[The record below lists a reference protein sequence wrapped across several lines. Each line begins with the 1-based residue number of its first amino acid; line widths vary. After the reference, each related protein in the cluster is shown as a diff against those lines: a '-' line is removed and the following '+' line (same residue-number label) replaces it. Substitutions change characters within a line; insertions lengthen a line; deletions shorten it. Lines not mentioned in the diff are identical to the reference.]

1 MMKSLLAFVVVVA
14 MAGSALAQTS
24 SSTTAVA
31 SPYTGLEA
39 LIYAGMTPAQQNQYN
54 GIQTY
59 VNLSTQ
65 IVTAAYFQYVEKRF
79 RNGETLNTYEQTIL
93 ARGPMAITSG
103 NQSFVT
109 VGTAVTASP

>member
-1 MMKSLLAFVVVVA
+1 MMKCLLAFVFVVA

-24 SSTTAVA
+24 SSTVV
-31 SPYTGLEA
+31 SPYTGLEG
-39 LIYAGMTPAQQNQYN
+39 LIYAGMTPEQQNQYN
-54 GIQTY
+54 GIQAY

-79 RNGETLNTYEQTIL
+79 RNGETLNAYEQTVL
-93 ARGPMAITSG
+93 ARGPMAVTSG

-109 VGTAVTASP
+109 VGTAITASP

>member
-1 MMKSLLAFVVVVA
+1 MMKCLLAVVFVVA

-24 SSTTAVA
+24 SSTVV

-39 LIYAGMTPAQQNQYN
+39 LIYGGMTPEQQNQYN
-54 GIQTY
+54 GIQAY

-79 RNGETLNTYEQTIL
+79 RNGETLNTYEQTVL
-93 ARGPMAITSG
+93 ARGPMAVTSG

-109 VGTAVTASP
+109 VGTAFTAAP

>member
-1 MMKSLLAFVVVVA
+1 MMKCLLAFVVVVA

-24 SSTTAVA
+24 STTTTV

-39 LIYAGMTPAQQNQYN
+39 LIYAGMTPEQQNQYN
-54 GIQTY
+54 GIQAY

-79 RNGETLNTYEQTIL
+79 RNGETLNSYEQTIL

-109 VGTAVTASP
+109 VGTAITASP

>member
-1 MMKSLLAFVVVVA
+1 MKIFL
-14 MAGSALAQTS
+14 SALVAVALTAGVAFAQTS
-24 SSTTAVA
+24 SSTTAA
-31 SPYTGLEA
+31 SVYTGLEG
-39 LIYAGMTPAQQNQYN
+39 LIYAGMTPEQQNQYN

-79 RNGETLNTYEQTIL
+79 RNGETLNAYEQTIL
-93 ARGPMAITSG
+93 ARGPMAVTTG

-109 VGTAVTASP
+109 VGSGATAAP

>member
-1 MMKSLLAFVVVVA
+1 MMKCLLAFVFVVA

-24 SSTTAVA
+24 SSTAVV

-39 LIYAGMTPAQQNQYN
+39 LIYAGMTPEQQNQYN

-79 RNGETLNTYEQTIL
+79 RYGETLNAYEQTIL
-93 ARGPMAITSG
+93 ARGPMAVTSG

-109 VGTAVTASP
+109 VGTAITAAP

>member
-1 MMKSLLAFVVVVA
+1 MMKCLLAFVVVVA

-24 SSTTAVA
+24 SSTTVA

-39 LIYAGMTPAQQNQYN
+39 LIYSGMTPTQQNQYN
-54 GIQTY
+54 GIQAY

-79 RNGETLNTYEQTIL
+79 RNGETLNSYEQTVL

-109 VGTAVTASP
+109 VGTAVTAAP

>member
-1 MMKSLLAFVVVVA
+1 MMKCLLAFVLVVA

-24 SSTTAVA
+24 SSPSPVL

-39 LIYAGMTPAQQNQYN
+39 LIFAGMTPEQQNQYN
-54 GIQTY
+54 GIQAY

-79 RNGETLNTYEQTIL
+79 RNGETLNPYEQSIL
-93 ARGPMAITSG
+93 SRGPLAVTSG

-109 VGTAVTASP
+109 VGTSFSAAP

>member
-1 MMKSLLAFVVVVA
+1 MMKCLLAFVFVVA

-24 SSTTAVA
+24 STTTAV

-39 LIYAGMTPAQQNQYN
+39 LIYAGMTPVQQNQYN
-54 GIQTY
+54 GIQAY

-79 RNGETLNTYEQTIL
+79 RNGETLNSYEQTVL
-93 ARGPMAITSG
+93 ARGPMAVTSG

-109 VGTAVTASP
+109 VGTAITAAP